1 MEQTEYISYKQ
12 WDHYAR
18 RIEGMYL
25 KRYGKSLSFS
35 SIPNGAREYII
46 ETYAENDTMIVKVGW
61 KQAMLRYA
69 HESLGLYSPV
79 PLTLSQI

>member
-1 MEQTEYISYKQ
+1 MNQEYISHKQ

-18 RIEGMYL
+18 RIEGKYL
-25 KRYGKSLSFS
+25 RKYGKSLGFS

-46 ETYAENDTMIVKVGW
+46 EIYCDSDTMIVKRGW

-69 HESLGLYSPV
+69 HERLGLYSRV
-79 PLTLSQI
+79 PQTLAEI